1 MAGQCAL
8 GRDRPS
14 SVLDFPGRPYLLP
27 SMRAAALL
35 LVIFSAI
42 AADPAPAATAAT
54 AAQGEAG
61 AAWDSGRLQSYEPM
75 YFLIGPRVVINAKF
89 QLSLRYQLY
98 KPLYVSYTQTS
109 LWDLESESKPFY
121 DSAYKPRIWLGED
134 HLFTPGWCAN
144 LGGAAGIGH
153 ESNGKSGTDSRS
165 INIAFVRPRA
175 RWGDSR
181 GWHLDVEPMAYYYIE
196 KEDNP
201 DIQRYRGYCDLGLSL
216 TGPRGWQFAAI
227 LRKGADH
234 RLYVGSAQLDLSYDI
249 GRLMGTRGG
258 PYIQLQGFTGYGE
271 SILDYNQRRE
281 SQIRLGLGL
290 VR

>member
-1 MAGQCAL
+1 ML
-8 GRDRPS
+8 RE
-14 SVLDFPGRPYLLP
+14 
-27 SMRAAALL
+27 ALL
-35 LVIFSAI
+35 LAAISA
-42 AADPAPAATAAT
+42 AAAVEPPPAGAATAAS
-54 AAQGEAG
+54 AQGEAG
-61 AAWDSGRLQSYEPM
+61 AAWDFGRLQSYEPM
-75 YFLIGPRVVINAKF
+75 YFLVGPRVVVNAKF
-89 QLSLRYQLY
+89 QISLRYQLY
-98 KPLYVSYTQTS
+98 KPLHVSYTQTS

-121 DSAYKPRIWLGED
+121 DSAYKPRVWLGEN
-134 HLFTPGWCAN
+134 HLFAPGWCAD
-144 LGGAAGIGH
+144 LGGAAGLGH
-153 ESNGKSGTDSRS
+153 ESNGKSGADSRS

-181 GWHLDVEPMAYYYIE
+181 GWHFDVEPMTYFYIE

-234 RLYVGSAQLDLSYDI
+234 RLYVGSAQLDLSYDV

-258 PYIQLQGFTGYGE
+258 PFIQLQGFTGYGE
-271 SILDYNQRRE
+271 SIVDYNVRRE